1 MGFRFR
7 GVRDAGSMRLPSTV
21 RARRSTI
28 ASCGWGAKGVWTAIF
43 RTLASACRPPAHVLI
58 DSSAVKAHRC
68 ASGGKG
74 GTHAGNRPLTRR
86 ADNEDPRP
94 TYDLCC
100 PIAFL
105 LTGGQ
110 VADCT
115 AIDTLLEP
123 IPATAIPHDDKG
135 YDRDAVRRK
144 IESKG
149 VASNIPPKA
158 NRRRKNC
165 FSPYLYRNSNAIE
178 RMFGRLRTSSESRP
192 STTAS
197 FKISSPPSALSLP
210 SAIGYE
216 SGT

>member
-1 MGFRFR
+1 
-7 GVRDAGSMRLPSTV
+7 MRLPSTV
-21 RARRSTI
+21 RARRSII
-28 ASCGWGAKGVWTAIF
+28 ASCGEGPKASGPRYFAALV
-43 RTLASACRPPAHVLI
+43 SACEPPAQVLI
-58 DSSAVKAHRC
+58 DSSVVKAHRC

-74 GTHAGNRPLTRR
+74 GLTQAIGRSRGRR
-86 ADNEDPRP
+86 TMKIHDLTD
-94 TYDLCC
+94 DLCRS
-100 PIAFL
+100 IAFL

-123 IPATAIPHDDKG
+123 IPATAIPHGDKG

-197 FKISSPPSALSLP
+197 FKTSSPPSALSLP